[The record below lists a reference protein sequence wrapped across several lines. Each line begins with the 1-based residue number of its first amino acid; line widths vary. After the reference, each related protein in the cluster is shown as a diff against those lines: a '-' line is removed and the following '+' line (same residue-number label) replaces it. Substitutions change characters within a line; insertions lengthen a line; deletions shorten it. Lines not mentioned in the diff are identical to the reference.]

1 MAASRE
7 ERTEIVFMEDKP
19 EIGGA
24 QDRLLRFS
32 DFHSSVGVLLRQYRR
47 QEWHGNCDSKNN
59 HRTGSLRQLAGGW
72 PEFRLISPVSLVGYS
87 IAFAR
92 LSSRR
97 PQRRLSETTRS
108 DRQRVR
114 RRPGHNVIDWHRPFL
129 RRHWFEHQ
137 LYRRVGTLAGPMRS
151 TNAR

>member
-1 MAASRE
+1 
-7 ERTEIVFMEDKP
+7 MEDKP

-59 HRTGSLRQLAGGW
+59 HRTGSLRQLAGVW

-108 DRQRVR
+108 DRQRV
-114 RRPGHNVIDWHRPFL
+114 PLLQP
-129 RRHWFEHQ
+129 
-137 LYRRVGTLAGPMRS
+137 
-151 TNAR
+151 